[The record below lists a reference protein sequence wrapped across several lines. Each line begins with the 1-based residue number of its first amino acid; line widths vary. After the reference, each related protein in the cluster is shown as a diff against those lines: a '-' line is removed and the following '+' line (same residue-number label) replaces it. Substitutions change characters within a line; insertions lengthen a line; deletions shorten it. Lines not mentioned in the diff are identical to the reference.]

1 MPVLHGC
8 WPAGALCGMRQFIS
22 LIGLLLVLAAAVL
35 VPGCTAADRDLG
47 TEDEGDRIAD
57 TAPGQDNRSHAKRW

>member
-1 MPVLHGC
+1 
-8 WPAGALCGMRQFIS
+8 MRQFIS